1 MSKTQD
7 ISTCSYFSSCV
18 HYHSTQGNF
27 LLLLHCSM
35 LLNKKEG
42 PPVILLCLNKIPL
55 HINVEIS
62 QDVTVNK
69 TCGTAQ
75 LKTNK

>member
-1 MSKTQD
+1 MNKTRD
-7 ISTCSYFSSCV
+7 ISTCSYFSSGV
-18 HYHSTQGNF
+18 HHRSTQGNL
-27 LLLLHCSM
+27 LLLLHSSM
-35 LLNKKEG
+35 LLNKEG
-42 PPVILLCLNKIPL
+42 SPVVLLCLRKIPL

-69 TCGTAQ
+69 TCSTAQ

>member
-1 MSKTQD
+1 
-7 ISTCSYFSSCV
+7 
-18 HYHSTQGNF
+18 
-27 LLLLHCSM
+27 M
-35 LLNKKEG
+35 LLNKEG
-42 PPVILLCLNKIPL
+42 SPVVLLCLRKIPL

-69 TCGTAQ
+69 ACRTVQ

>member
-1 MSKTQD
+1 
-7 ISTCSYFSSCV
+7 
-18 HYHSTQGNF
+18 
-27 LLLLHCSM
+27 M
-35 LLNKKEG
+35 LLNKQEG
-42 PPVILLCLNKIPL
+42 SPVVLLCLRKIPL

-69 TCGTAQ
+69 TCATAQ